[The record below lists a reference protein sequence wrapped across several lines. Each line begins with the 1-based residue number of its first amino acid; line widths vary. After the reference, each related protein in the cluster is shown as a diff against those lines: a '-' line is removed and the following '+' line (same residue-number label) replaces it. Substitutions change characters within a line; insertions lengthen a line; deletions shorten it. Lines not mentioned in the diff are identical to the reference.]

1 MLLTFSFASALLSLC
16 AFANS
21 QLFEVARGH
30 PTSLSSP
37 PSPRAGAPAPPP
49 LKLYSPTDLAQLCK
63 LSSNYCIYVDQVRPG
78 TVHASPVAATD
89 ARKSALSFILPS
101 SPSLS
106 DPLCSSFFV
115 VAMRA

>member
-1 MLLTFSFASALLSLC
+1 MLLTFSVASALLSLF

-21 QLFEVARGH
+21 QPFEDASGH

-37 PSPRAGAPAPPP
+37 PPPQAGTPAPPP

-63 LSSNYCIYVDQVRPG
+63 LASNYCIYVDQVRPG

-89 ARKSALSFILPS
+89 ARESALSFFAPC
-101 SPSLS
+101 SPSFS
-106 DPLCSSFFV
+106 DAFFLLV
-115 VAMRA
+115 CTVSL